1 MAVKKGI
8 EPKIEVSQF
17 IDNLEPNFQEM
28 LTYLRKLM
36 LSIDSNI
43 AEQIKWNSPSF
54 YYTGPLKAFD
64 PKTYQRDILVTNLR
78 KKTLLCILPTGQKI
92 KKNVQLLE
100 GQYTDGRRMI
110 TFENLADL
118 QKKETMIRDL
128 MIEWLEL
135 LDRE

>member
-17 IDNLEPNFQEM
+17 IDKLEPNFQEM

-36 LSIDSNI
+36 LSIDPNI

-100 GQYTDGRRMI
+100 GEYTYGRRMI

-118 QKKETMIRDL
+118 QKKETLIRDL

>member
-1 MAVKKGI
+1 MAVKKRI
-8 EPKIEVSQF
+8 DPKIEVSQF

-36 LSIDSNI
+36 LSIDPNI

-100 GQYTDGRRMI
+100 GEYTDGRRMI

-118 QKKETMIRDL
+118 QKKETLIRDL

>member
-8 EPKIEVSQF
+8 DPKIEVSQF

-100 GQYTDGRRMI
+100 GEYTDGRRMI

-118 QKKETMIRDL
+118 QKKETLIRDL

>member
-1 MAVKKGI
+1 MAVKNGI
-8 EPKIEVSQF
+8 DPKIEVSQF

-54 YYTGPLKAFD
+54 YYTGLLKAFD

-100 GQYTDGRRMI
+100 GEYTDGRRMI

-118 QKKETMIRDL
+118 QKKETLIRDL

>member
-8 EPKIEVSQF
+8 DPKIEVSQF

-28 LTYLRKLM
+28 LTYLRNLM
-36 LSIDSNI
+36 LSIDPNI

-100 GQYTDGRRMI
+100 GEYTDGRRMI

-118 QKKETMIRDL
+118 QKKETLIRDL

>member
-8 EPKIEVSQF
+8 DPKIEVSQF

-36 LSIDSNI
+36 LSIDPNI

-100 GQYTDGRRMI
+100 GEYTDGRRMI

-118 QKKETMIRDL
+118 QKKETLIRDL